1 MICWVRVA
9 LRQAYSLG
17 QLIPTHPPACI
28 FLCHS
33 TRRFQSSELLS
44 RMKSMPSSAFPALGK
59 FAESQLRNSERNA
72 SSSALNLK
80 SIEFT
85 TSVPEPNK
93 SLFINHS
100 WPRSDGR
107 RLADSVPNTCSI
119 EPAREPIPDR
129 DASR

>member
-1 MICWVRVA
+1 MICCVSVA
-9 LRQAYSLG
+9 PRPPYSFG

-33 TRRFQSSELLS
+33 RRRFQSSALLS
-44 RMKSMPSSAFPALGK
+44 RMKSMPSSAFPALGRL
-59 FAESQLRNSERNA
+59 AESQLRNSERNA

-93 SLFINHS
+93 SLFISHS

-107 RLADSVPNTCSI
+107 RLEDTVPNTCYI
-119 EPAREPIPDR
+119 EQAREPI
-129 DASR
+129 